1 MSEESDHHRLRVTAG
16 EVTVEVEGDKEF
28 VEEQFAELEEE
39 YLDEPT
45 PVETTSGESE
55 SGSPGGF
62 VPGGSEGKPL
72 TLSEIGREID
82 LPYKRDAALLTG
94 WYLEHVEGMDEFTRS
109 DIEEKA
115 KESKVEL
122 GANVPRDIST
132 LVERGLLVQ
141 VGQRESSK
149 TYYTTRTGEEYVLV
163 ELGVEEL

>member
-1 MSEESDHHRLRVTAG
+1 MSQKPDHHRIRVTVG
-16 EVTVEVEGDKEF
+16 EVTVEVEGAEEF
-28 VEEQFAELEEE
+28 VEERFAELEEE
-39 YLDEPT
+39 YLAEPT
-45 PVETTSGESE
+45 PAEATPSEGESD
-55 SGSPGGF
+55 SPGGF

-72 TLSEIGREID
+72 TLSEIGRDIN
-82 LPYKRDAALLTG
+82 LPYKRDAALLVG
-94 WYLEHVEGMDEFTRS
+94 WYLEHVEGMEEFTRS

-141 VGQRESSK
+141 IGERESSK
-149 TYYTTRTGEEYVLV
+149 TYYTTRTGEGYVLE